1 MNTIGKIL
9 VVLNLVFALL
19 VGGFL
24 VIDFATR
31 SNWKKEYEKLQS
43 EMVVAGI
50 QYQCIRHDLPKIPSR
65 PLVTLKTLLKAD

>member
-9 VVLNLVFALL
+9 VVLNLVFALV

-31 SNWKKEYEKLQS
+31 TNWKTAYESLKS
-43 EMVVAGI
+43 RYGIPEMAEWP
-50 QYQCIRHDLPKIPSR
+50 QR
-65 PLVTLKTLLKAD
+65 PL